1 MITIAN
7 FGVGNLA
14 SIANMLNFLEIDVEV
29 LDSPGG
35 IEDIT
40 HLVIPGV
47 GAFDTGM
54 ELLKKSGW
62 QSAILDLSSETKI
75 LGICLGMHLLTN
87 GSDEGKLEGLG
98 LINAW
103 SHKFDSDQVR
113 IPHMGWNLV
122 NIRKPNPLVEINEEE
137 IRYYFTHSYF
147 VELHDLHDEIGTT
160 RYQEDFTS
168 IFQRNNIFGCQ
179 FHPEKS
185 HRFGME
191 LLKNFAAI

>member
-1 MITIAN
+1 VITIAN
-7 FGVGNLA
+7 FGVGKLA

-29 LDSPGG
+29 LDSPRDVEG
-35 IEDIT
+35 IT
-40 HLVIPGV
+40 HLIIPGV

-54 ELLKKSGW
+54 ELRKKTGW
-62 QSAILDLSSETKI
+62 QSAIQDLSPKTNI

-87 GSDEGKLEGLG
+87 GSDEGSLEGLG
-98 LINAW
+98 LIDAW
-103 SHKFDSDQVR
+103 SHKFDADHVR

-122 NIRKPNPLVEINEEE
+122 NVHRLNPLVVMDQEEK
-137 IRYYFTHSYF
+137 RYYFSHSYF
-147 VELHDLHDEIGTT
+147 VKLQDLSEELGATQ
-160 RYQEDFTS
+160 YQEGFTS

>member
-1 MITIAN
+1 
-7 FGVGNLA
+7 
-14 SIANMLNFLEIDVEV
+14 MLNFLEIDVEV
-29 LDSPGG
+29 LDSPRDVEG
-35 IEDIT
+35 IT
-40 HLVIPGV
+40 HLIIPGV

-54 ELLKKSGW
+54 ELLKKTGW
-62 QSAILDLSSETKI
+62 QSAIQDLSPKTNI

-87 GSDEGKLEGLG
+87 GSDEGSLEGLG
-98 LINAW
+98 LIDAW
-103 SHKFDSDQVR
+103 SHKFDADHVR

-122 NIRKPNPLVEINEEE
+122 NVHRLNPLVVMDQEEK
-137 IRYYFTHSYF
+137 RYYFSHSYF
-147 VELHDLHDEIGTT
+147 VKLQDLSEELGATQ
-160 RYQEDFTS
+160 YQEGFTS

>member
-1 MITIAN
+1 VITIAN

-29 LDSPGG
+29 LDSPRDVEG
-35 IEDIT
+35 IT
-40 HLVIPGV
+40 HLIIPGV

-54 ELLKKSGW
+54 ELLKKTGW
-62 QSAILDLSSETKI
+62 QSAIQDLSPKTNI

-87 GSDEGKLEGLG
+87 GSDEGSLEGLG
-98 LINAW
+98 LIDAW
-103 SHKFDSDQVR
+103 SHKFDADHVR

-122 NIRKPNPLVEINEEE
+122 NVHRLNPLVVMDQEEK
-137 IRYYFTHSYF
+137 RYYFSHSYF
-147 VELHDLHDEIGTT
+147 VKLQDLSEELGATQ
-160 RYQEDFTS
+160 YQEGFTS

>member
-29 LDSPGG
+29 LDSPRDVEG
-35 IEDIT
+35 IT
-40 HLVIPGV
+40 HLIIPGV

-54 ELLKKSGW
+54 ELLKKTGW
-62 QSAILDLSSETKI
+62 QSAIQDLSPKTNI

-87 GSDEGKLEGLG
+87 GSDEGSLEGLG
-98 LINAW
+98 LIDAW
-103 SHKFDSDQVR
+103 SHKFDADHVR

-122 NIRKPNPLVEINEEE
+122 NVHRLNPLVVMDQEEK
-137 IRYYFTHSYF
+137 RYYFSHSYF
-147 VELHDLHDEIGTT
+147 VKLQDLSEELGATQ
-160 RYQEDFTS
+160 YQEGFTS

>member
-14 SIANMLNFLEIDVEV
+14 SIANMMNFLEIDVEV
-29 LDSPGG
+29 LDSPEE
-35 IEDIT
+35 IENIT
-40 HLVIPGV
+40 HLIIPGV

-54 ELLKKSGW
+54 QLIKKTGW
-62 QSAILDLSSETKI
+62 QSAISDLTPDTKI

-87 GSDEGKLEGLG
+87 GSDEGDLQGLG

-103 SHKFDSDQVR
+103 SRKFDSDQVR

-122 NIRKPNPLVEINEEE
+122 DVGKLNSLVAMDEKEK
-137 IRYYFTHSYF
+137 RYYFTHSYF
-147 VELHDLHDEIGTT
+147 VELQDISDEVGTT
-160 RYQEDFTS
+160 QYQGSFTS